1 MAQVRLENLTKRF
14 GEVTAV
20 DGLNLEVNGG
30 ELLAIVG
37 PSGCGKTTLLRLIAG
52 LERPDEGTIHLE
64 NELVSSKN
72 IFVPPY
78 KRRVGMVFQNY
89 ALWPHMNI
97 FGNVAYPLKVQR
109 LRRSEI
115 RAKVEGVLALV
126 QLEGLGRRYP
136 HELSGGEQQRA
147 ALARALV
154 MEPRLLLLDEPLNN
168 LDAKLRE
175 EMREELKRIQ
185 REIRITMIYVT
196 HDQAEAMALADRI
209 GVMESGRL
217 IQLGPPREVYEEP
230 GTEFVARFIG
240 ASNLVSGDVDVG
252 ERDGRRALRLQGG
265 VELPLAGELELPP
278 GPALLAIRPEEIIIT
293 RNGPGLPATIKSA
306 TYLGNAIEYRL
317 TVGDLSL
324 RARTGPRPVFNVGEQ
339 VFLKIRRVTPIGPP
353 RRSEDERTPPK
364 GPALRETGGEAICGM
379 KRVS

>member
-1 MAQVRLENLTKRF
+1 MAQARLENLTKRF

-37 PSGCGKTTLLRLIAG
+37 PSGCGKTTLLRMIAG

-97 FGNVAYPLKVQR
+97 FENIAYPVKVQG

-115 RAKVEGVLALV
+115 RAKVEGVLALIK
-126 QLEGLGRRYP
+126 LEGLGRRYP

-154 MEPRLLLLDEPLNN
+154 MEPRLLLLDEPLSN

-175 EMREELKRIQ
+175 EMREWLKRIQ

-240 ASNLVSGDVDVG
+240 ASNLVSGEVDVE

-265 VELPLAGELELPP
+265 VKLPLAGELELSP

-293 RNGPGLPATIKSA
+293 SNGSGLPATIKSA
-306 TYLGNAIEYRL
+306 TYLGNAIEYCL

-339 VFLKIRRVTPIGPP
+339 VSLQIRRVTLIGPP

-364 GPALRETGGEAICGM
+364 GPALRETGG
-379 KRVS
+379 